1 MKNAVKA
8 LIIIVIALIL
18 LSSIY
23 YTYTSISTSNNDI
36 IVVGV
41 EFNDH
46 SAAFWIALDLGYF
59 RSLGLNIQYKAFS
72 TGLELAVALSRGDF
86 DIALACIGPLI
97 VMYSRGVQLILVSMT
112 HLNGYS
118 LVTRNNVSSIRDLNG
133 LKVSVSGPGSPTWL
147 LEHMVMDKYNIGFKT
162 YRMPPYIAVNALL
175 HGDIDA
181 SFLPEH
187 YATLAVKLGGHRLLS
202 SNKVWRE
209 MPGSGVVV
217 RKEFLKEHKDVVYR
231 FVYALYKAIEYI
243 HKHPYKSA
251 LIVAKH
257 LATSVDIAYDS
268 MKYLNYTLSIN
279 ISAIKTY
286 ANLLYEYGAIDHR
299 VGIDEFIDLSI
310 LRDLGISYEG

>member
-1 MKNAVKA
+1 MNNAVKI
-8 LIIIVIALIL
+8 LVVTVIVLIL
-18 LSSIY
+18 ISSIY
-23 YTYTSISTSNNDI
+23 YAYTSISASNNS

-46 SAAFWIALDLGYF
+46 SAAFWVALDLGYF
-59 RSLGLNIQYKAFS
+59 KSLGLNIQYKTFS

-86 DIALACIGPLI
+86 DIALACIGPLL
-97 VMYSRGVQLILVSMT
+97 VMYSRGVQLVLVSMT

-118 LVTRNNVSSIRDLNG
+118 LITRDNVSSISDLNG

-147 LEHMVMDKYNIGFKT
+147 LEHMVMEKYNISFKT
-162 YRMPPYIAVNALL
+162 YRMPPYIAINALL

-187 YATLAVKLGGHRLLS
+187 YATLAVKLGGYRLLS
-202 SNKVWRE
+202 SNNIWYE

-217 RKEFLKEHKDVVYR
+217 RRGFLEKHRDIVLK
-231 FVYALYKAIEYI
+231 FVYALYKAVEYI
-243 HKHPYKSA
+243 RIHPYKSA

-257 LATSVDIAYDS
+257 LATSVDVAYDS

-279 ISAIKTY
+279 VSAIKTY
-286 ANLLYEYGAIDHR
+286 ADLLYRYGAIDHG
-299 VGIDEFIDLSI
+299 VDIGEFIDLSI
-310 LRDLGISYEG
+310 LRDLGISYEE